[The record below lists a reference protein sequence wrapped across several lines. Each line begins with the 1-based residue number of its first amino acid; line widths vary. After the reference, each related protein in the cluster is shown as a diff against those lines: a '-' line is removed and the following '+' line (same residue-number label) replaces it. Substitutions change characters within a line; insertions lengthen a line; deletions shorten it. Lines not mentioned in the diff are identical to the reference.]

1 MNIKSEFYPPHH
13 TTNNG
18 ISRFSLRLGLMQIQ
32 KKNRPNTLHQIH
44 IQYTYILRYKHF
56 TPAKGKT
63 HSLSL
68 PFSCSLSLSL
78 SFSCWQKLKKRT
90 KYPHHWSMSNA
101 GNRCSVFAFCLFDCM
116 HIVEQIVLFCGFAH
130 TAFETR
136 SLFGYGSSPVH
147 CSN

>member
-32 KKNRPNTLHQIH
+32 KKTGRILCTKYIYNIH
-44 IQYTYILRYKHF
+44 IYCDTSISLLQKVKH
-56 TPAKGKT
+56 TL
-63 HSLSL
+63 SLSL
-68 PFSCSLSLSL
+68 SLALSLSL